1 MSFGNCNTANSD
13 KGMPPMRSK
22 QSKILMAL
30 LTAASVLAAFNGY
43 AGADAARQDMP
54 SRVDAYIDAI
64 SVPAG
69 GGSYARWKAPIC
81 PSIAGLPK
89 DVAEFLLRHLSQAAK
104 NVDAPLAAHDCRP
117 NLFVVATNEPALL
130 LKKWH
135 TDVGDAFDRQS
146 GPPRDAR
153 FLNAPL
159 PMRVWYNVNAGCASG
174 SNLNFVA
181 TMEKEVPTVHPR
193 CVSAGA
199 SSDLANDAGAISNAV
214 VLVDS
219 GRLDR
224 LNAGQFA
231 DYIAF
236 IGLAQIAF
244 DRGSWPEQT
253 ILQVYSYDPKDRPYS
268 LSQWDQSFL
277 KALYKNKS
285 GIEPPSDVK
294 RTMVSMLAQ

>member
-1 MSFGNCNTANSD
+1 MQNY
-13 KGMPPMRSK
+13 
-22 QSKILMAL
+22 QSKAL
-30 LTAASVLAAFNGY
+30 RTLFTAASVLAACNGY
-43 AGADAARQDMP
+43 AGADAARQDML
-54 SRVDAYIDAI
+54 SRVDAYVDAV
-64 SVPAG
+64 SPPAAG
-69 GGSYARWKAPIC
+69 GLYARWKAPIC

-89 DVAEFLLRHLSQAAK
+89 DVAEFLLRQLSQAVK
-104 NVDAPLAAHDCRP
+104 NVDAPLAGHDCRP

-135 TDVGDAFDRQS
+135 ADVGDAFDRQS
-146 GPPRDAR
+146 SRTHEAR
-153 FLNAPL
+153 FLSAPL
-159 PMRVWYNVNAGCASG
+159 PMRVWYNVNVGCTSG

-181 TMEKEVPTVHPR
+181 VMEKEVATVHPR
-193 CVSAGA
+193 CVSNGA
-199 SSDLANDAGAISNAV
+199 TNDLATDVGAISNAV
-214 VLVDS
+214 VLIDS

-236 IGLAQIAF
+236 IGLAQVAF

-285 GIEPPSDVK
+285 GSEPQSELK
-294 RTMVSMLAQ
+294 QTMVSMLAQ